1 MINNNEKITE
11 LQKYRDLVIATIDY
25 YLENGIAK
33 IKTENFDSDEHYKK
47 LKTKKRETVS
57 KGYYTTTTT
66 IYIYIIIIIL
76 SLSLSGF
83 QGFLQLSKT
92 CNDLYYTLL
101 KMA

>member
-1 MINNNEKITE
+1 MYIVINVIMAYYSWNAVRERVLCSCSKCSRENTRLRVKKI
-11 LQKYRDLVIATIDY
+11 
-25 YLENGIAK
+25 N
-33 IKTENFDSDEHYKK
+33 KK